1 MIELGHPMSDF
12 DSDPEEIFSQVQRKY
27 KTALSDYWRIAAV
40 ENFESQNQLFIE
52 NQSLEDI
59 P

>member
-1 MIELGHPMSDF
+1 MSDF

-40 ENFESQNQLFIE
+40 ENHFEKQNQLFIQD
-52 NQSLEDI
+52 NQSDDI